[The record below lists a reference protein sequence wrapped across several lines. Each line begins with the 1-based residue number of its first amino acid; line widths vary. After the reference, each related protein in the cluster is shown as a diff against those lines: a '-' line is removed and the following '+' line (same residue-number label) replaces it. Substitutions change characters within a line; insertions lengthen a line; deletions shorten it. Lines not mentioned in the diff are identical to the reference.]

1 MSRME
6 LTMAFNSVI
15 KKEGGARMNGGYKAK
30 HKCGWELFSFHF
42 NGSFSLYW
50 LILKTAFNTKHDL
63 TNNWW
68 G

>member
-42 NGSFSLYW
+42 NGSFSLY
-50 LILKTAFNTKHDL
+50 
-63 TNNWW
+63 
-68 G
+68 